1 MTAYSTAYSAAR
13 AAFAR
18 RSARM
23 AAAFILASGVALGA
37 CGSVTDTLLD
47 VEDPDLI
54 SQPAVNSPEG
64 ALALQRGALERF
76 RNITGGAE
84 STWLFGGLLAD
95 EWSTSSTFVQNDET
109 DQRQIKFDNSTVTG
123 MLRNL
128 GRVRTASNQALVAL
142 REFAPTN
149 TAAIAEMYFARGYAE
164 LQLASDFCNGIPL
177 SDATTNPITYGTP
190 KSVQE
195 VFTVALA
202 SLDSALAINTGTD
215 AQSVLVRNAT
225 RIARARVLLGL
236 GRHADAGAAIAA
248 APAIPT
254 SFTYDHTFVTA
265 SGDNI
270 IWSQPL
276 SQRRYTVGDSLEG
289 NARNLLVRNAI
300 PFFSSRDPR
309 LPVVYT
315 TTNNGRDTTKA
326 QDGLTFSRTTSLY
339 ARTTNL
345 AVVNGIDAR
354 LIEAE
359 AALKAGNAAGMLAI
373 LNALRTTPP
382 KLGEVQP
389 AALPLLTLPATEA
402 AQVDLLF
409 REKAFWT
416 FSRGQR
422 LGDLRR
428 LIRQYGRTPD
438 NTFPVGTHYRGGTYG
453 ADVNLPVVQD
463 EQNNPNFTACTN
475 RSA

>member
-1 MTAYSTAYSAAR
+1 MTTYR
-13 AAFAR
+13 NFRR
-18 RSARM
+18 RSAI
-23 AAAFILASGVALGA
+23 AAATFLLASGVVLGA

-54 SQPAVNSPEG
+54 TQPNVNSTEG
-64 ALALQRGALERF
+64 ALALQRGALDRF

-109 DQRQIKFDNSTVTG
+109 DQRQVKFDNSTVTG

-142 REFAPTN
+142 REYAPTN
-149 TAAIAEMYFARGYAE
+149 TAAIAEMYFARGFAE
-164 LQLASDFCNGIPL
+164 MQMAQDFCNGIPL
-177 SDATTNPITYGTP
+177 SDGSVSPITFGTP
-190 KSVQE
+190 KSVLE
-195 VFTVALA
+195 VFAVALA
-202 SLDSALAINTGTD
+202 SLDTALTVNTGTD

-225 RIARARVLLGL
+225 RVTRARVLLGL
-236 GRHADAGAAIAA
+236 NRQADAALAVSA
-248 APAIPT
+248 APAVPT
-254 SFTYDHTFVTA
+254 SFTYDHTFTTT

-270 IWSQPL
+270 VWSQPA
-276 SQRRYTVGDSLEG
+276 SQRRYSVGDSLEG

-300 PFFSSRDPR
+300 PFFSSKDPR
-309 LPVVYT
+309 LPVAYT
-315 TTNNGRDTTKA
+315 TSNAGKDTTKS
-326 QDGLTFSRTTSLY
+326 QDGLTYSRTTTLY
-339 ARTTNL
+339 GRTTNL
-345 AVVNGIDAR
+345 PVVNGIDAR
-354 LIEAE
+354 LVEAE
-359 AALKAGNAAGMLAI
+359 AALKAGDAAGMLAI
-373 LNALRTTPP
+373 LNALRAAPP
-382 KLGEVQP
+382 KLGEVTP
-389 AALPLLTLPATEA
+389 TGLAPLTLPATA
-402 AQVDLLF
+402 DAQLDLLF

-453 ADVNLPVVQD
+453 SDVNLPVVQD
-463 EQNNPNFTACTN
+463 EQNNPNFTQCTN

>member
-1 MTAYSTAYSAAR
+1 MTIYTNLR
-13 AAFAR
+13 R
-18 RSARM
+18 RSVAL
-23 AAAFILASGVALGA
+23 AATFMLASGIALGA

-54 SQPAVNSPEG
+54 TQPNVNSTEG
-64 ALALQRGALERF
+64 ALALQRGALDRF

-109 DQRQIKFDNSTVTG
+109 DQRQIKFDNGTVTT

-142 REFAPTN
+142 KEYAPTN

-177 SDATTNPITYGTP
+177 SDATTNPITFGTP
-190 KSVQE
+190 KSVNE

-202 SLDSALAINTGTD
+202 SLDTALAVNTGTD

-225 RIARARVLLGL
+225 RVARARVLLGL
-236 GRHADAGAAIAA
+236 NRQADAALAVSA
-248 APAIPT
+248 APAVPT
-254 SFTYDHTFVTA
+254 SFTYDHSFTTT

-270 IWSQPL
+270 VWSQPA

-315 TTNNGRDTTKA
+315 TSNAGRDTTKA
-326 QDGLTFSRTTSLY
+326 QDGLTYSRTTTLY
-339 ARTTNL
+339 GRTTAL
-345 AVVNGIDAR
+345 PVVNGIDAR
-354 LIEAE
+354 LVEAE
-359 AALKAGNAAGMLAI
+359 AALKAGDAAGMLAI
-373 LNALRTTPP
+373 LNALRAAPP

-389 AALPLLTLPATEA
+389 AVLPPLTLPATAA
-402 AQVDLLF
+402 AQLDLLF

-438 NTFPVGTHYRGGTYG
+438 NTFPTGTHYRGGTYG
-453 ADVNLPVVQD
+453 GDVNLPVVQD
-463 EQNNPNFTACTN
+463 EQNNPNFTQCTN